1 MILKNIMDKIQLD
14 NRYHKDVLQC
24 NEMTLF
30 YLDGYYVIFIVRKI
44 LLKEKEKRKK
54 VMGIHE

>member
-14 NRYHKDVLQC
+14 NRYRKDVLQC

-44 LLKEKEKRKK
+44 LLKEKEKIKK
-54 VMGIHE
+54 VMGIQ

>member
-14 NRYHKDVLQC
+14 NRYRKDVLQY

-54 VMGIHE
+54 VMGIQ

>member
-1 MILKNIMDKIQLD
+1 
-14 NRYHKDVLQC
+14 
-24 NEMTLF
+24 MTLF

-54 VMGIHE
+54 VMGIQ

>member
-14 NRYHKDVLQC
+14 NRYRTDVLQC

-54 VMGIHE
+54 VMGIQ